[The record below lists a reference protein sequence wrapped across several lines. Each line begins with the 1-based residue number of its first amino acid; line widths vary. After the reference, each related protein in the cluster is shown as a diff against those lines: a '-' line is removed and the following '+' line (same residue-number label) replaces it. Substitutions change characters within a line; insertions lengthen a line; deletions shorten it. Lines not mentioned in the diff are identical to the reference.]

1 MKRFEEIWR
10 EQCGAARRIMAK
22 HGLVPAVDY
31 LVGEKLDQFAQTAAS
46 RPEFARELPSFVSEI
61 RRVFSRQDIADYFAS
76 LEDDARRS
84 NIGPI
89 AADLEEA
96 GLVMTPQEKRARV
109 KRLDGLK
116 KLLLAEQLGTA

>member
-10 EQCGAARRIMAK
+10 EQCIAARRIMAK

-31 LVGEKLDQFAQTAAS
+31 LVGEKLDQFAQTAVS
-46 RPEFARELPSFVSEI
+46 SPEFARELPSFVSEG

-76 LEDDARRS
+76 LEDDAKRS
-84 NIGPI
+84 NTGTN
-89 AADLEEA
+89 AKDLEEA
-96 GLVMTPQEKRARV
+96 GLLMTLQEKRASL

>member
-22 HGLVPAVDY
+22 HGLVPAVEY

-76 LEDDARRS
+76 LEDDVKRS
-84 NIGPI
+84 NTESN
-89 AADLEEA
+89 ANDLEEA
-96 GLVMTPQEKRARV
+96 GLLMTPQEKTARLT
-109 KRLDGLK
+109 RLVDLK
-116 KLLLAEQLGTA
+116 NLLLAEQLGTA